1 MGLLDWLRKAAP
13 PRPPERP
20 SEPVPRRRSSR
31 AYDGAGDGYRTD
43 GWDARS
49 TSAKS
54 ESGGGLVKLRDRS
67 RDLVRN
73 TAWGRRIVDALVSNI
88 IGTGIRPML
97 ETGSE
102 ALDKKALR
110 AWAEWSKSCY
120 PGNRSTA
127 YTMQSMVARSWVE
140 SGEVLLRKR
149 PRRQADMPGVVPL
162 QIQVLEA
169 DMLDHT
175 MTQGV
180 WSATQG
186 VLAGS
191 VVQGVEFDPLDRRVA
206 YHLHKTHPGDAWL
219 VFGTGFETVRVK
231 AENVVHLYQ
240 EARPGQVRGI
250 PWMHAVIPA
259 VWDLAGYA
267 DAERVRAKA
276 AACIMAW
283 VQGGDPDTGVPIG
296 VDGIGP
302 AEDSDAP
309 GEVAVTTD
317 GDPIERM
324 MPGFV
329 GYLPDGKTVEV
340 TSPGTAQGYSDY
352 VSASLH
358 EIAAGVGLSYSTLSG
373 DMGDA
378 NFAQGKLGQN
388 EQHRLMRAIREQ
400 VFCPFVM
407 DPLWSWFV
415 TQAILS
421 GHLPDDERLYGVKW
435 SSPQIESVDPLT
447 DAKAHL
453 AQMRAGT
460 HSRREIISGRG
471 RDPEDVDAEIA
482 ADKAARLKMGIILD
496 SDPSQTATS
505 GTIQGGGTDAQDG

>member
-1 MGLLDWLRKAAP
+1 MSWLDIFRKAAAP
-13 PRPPERP
+13 LPPERP
-20 SEPVPRRRSSR
+20 SEPAPRRRSSR
-31 AYDGAGDGYRTD
+31 AYDAAGDGYRTD

-54 ESGGGLVKLRDRS
+54 ESGGGLVKTRDRS

-88 IGTGIRPML
+88 VGTGIRPML
-97 ETGSE
+97 ETGSD
-102 ALDKKALR
+102 ALDKAALR
-110 AWAEWSKSCY
+110 AWDAWSRGCY

-127 YTMQSMVARSWVE
+127 YTVQALIARSWVE
-140 SGEVLLRKR
+140 SGEVMVRR
-149 PRRQADMPGVVPL
+149 RRRRQADMPGIVPL
-162 QIQVLEA
+162 QIQALEA

-175 MTQGV
+175 QTGTI
-180 WSATQG
+180 SS
-186 VLAGS
+186 GS

-206 YHLHKTHPGDAWL
+206 YHIHRTHPGDAWL
-219 VFGTGFETVRVK
+219 TFGAGFETVRVE
-231 AENVVHLYQ
+231 ASDIVHLYQ

-276 AACIMAW
+276 AACIMAF
-283 VQGGDPDTGVPIG
+283 VSGGDPDTGVPIG

-302 AEDSDAP
+302 AEDDDAP
-309 GEVAVTTD
+309 GEVVVTAD
-317 GDPIERM
+317 GEPVERM
-324 MPGFV
+324 TPGFV
-329 GYLPDGKTVEV
+329 AYLPDGKTV
-340 TSPGTAQGYSDY
+340 TINSPGTAQGFADY
-352 VSASLH
+352 ISASLH

-415 TQAILS
+415 DQAILA
-421 GHLPDDERLYGVKW
+421 GFLPDDERLYGVKW

-471 RDPEDVDAEIA
+471 RDPEKVDEEIA
-482 ADKAARLKMGIILD
+482 ADKAARLTLGIILD

-505 GTIQGGGTDAQDG
+505 GTIQGGGSDAQAE